1 MHTHCSCFISYRSCF
16 ENSRCKD
23 LHPTQSLLIMHLSE
37 RLILHLQVRELNEM
51 LDESIDEASF
61 LITNLAGPQPG
72 ILSIVNPYSDNYVPK
87 SSQSVFPKQSN
98 ITRNYWK
105 SVNLFHWSSQRKC
118 RSWWKKTR
126 SQAKSILWFEY
137 RAGKVTA
144 SFMKSVCHTDS
155 ANPAWSLVKSICY
168 TEELAPLA
176 KQQAEVWSKK
186 ETIPTLN
193 HNCFVVSNSGLVINL
208 QWSFIG
214 ASPNGIIECD
224 CCGKGI
230 LVYCISFISILLSNT
245 DQNLWCWILWLLCV
259 HLSNR
264 KRWILAT
271 YWTYLQRWWFLENM
285 LGEG

>member
-1 MHTHCSCFISYRSCF
+1 
-16 ENSRCKD
+16 
-23 LHPTQSLLIMHLSE
+23 
-37 RLILHLQVRELNEM
+37 M

-176 KQQAEVWSKK
+176 KVIYWGISKWYHRMRLLWEGHFGLLHLIHKHITIKYRPKFVMLNTVTSLCSPFQQKEMNPCHILNVSSEMVIFGKHAWRRLDFFHTCLLWPFSEDV
-186 ETIPTLN
+186 ETITTFEPKNAL
-193 HNCFVVSNSGLVINL
+193 
-208 QWSFIG
+208 
-214 ASPNGIIECD
+214 
-224 CCGKGI
+224 
-230 LVYCISFISILLSNT
+230 
-245 DQNLWCWILWLLCV
+245 
-259 HLSNR
+259 
-264 KRWILAT
+264 
-271 YWTYLQRWWFLENM
+271 
-285 LGEG
+285 